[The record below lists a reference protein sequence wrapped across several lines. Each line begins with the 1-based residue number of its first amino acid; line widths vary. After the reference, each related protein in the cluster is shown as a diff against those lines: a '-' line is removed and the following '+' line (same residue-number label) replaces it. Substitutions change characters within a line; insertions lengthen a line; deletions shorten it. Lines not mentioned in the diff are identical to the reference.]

1 MTYKLFEK
9 ISPNNNWS
17 LINFTCNGK
26 KLYPFSTIKDNGIEN
41 GFVVGVGKIISI
53 LFDGYKSGIC
63 INIDED
69 YPIKKVIKLY
79 LLRIGEENNFH
90 DFQFLYHT
98 KCYNIKDKTP
108 MKNICSS
115 EFIKMIVIKC

>member
-1 MTYKLFEK
+1 MGK
-9 ISPNNNWS
+9 
-17 LINFTCNGK
+17 NFIHF
-26 KLYPFSTIKDNGIEN
+26 LLKDNGIEN

-79 LLRIGEENNFH
+79 LLRIGEENNSH
-90 DFQFLYHT
+90 DFKFMYNANYYDIEDKIPIKNMFLSGPNPT
-98 KCYNIKDKTP
+98 
-108 MKNICSS
+108 
-115 EFIKMIVIKC
+115 FIVIKYKN